1 MYQDLDFTDNNYYQE
16 DYIDSPVDD
25 FDWMPNLFAKLANH
39 LRTSTSADVIRLG
52 TIGCIRN
59 NERGDDSLLQW
70 EEVETM
76 RRYIDIFTMN
86 FISDKN
92 LDYKGICE
100 VENTNLSYASMAFLI
115 ALVKGMSM
123 INLKHPSAKG
133 ENNHIFTYVIPSQFS
148 TFSFA
153 SFLNV
158 ANARLANKE
167 DISEQEIEE
176 LTQLAFKSRYWKQ
189 ETSLKSEDSELFIY
203 VLKNIISEILGLK
216 LDINAESFAKQ
227 AKKEEKKTTTQTVDN
242 HKKKEKK
249 KEKTIL
255 KDNSKPSLASTMVK
269 VLTEESLP
277 QTKESL
283 IDKTMQLYPT
293 LKINCFNTTLSRL
306 HKNEVLNYYNGGL
319 IGIKGK
325 RYGRGYKIISRL
337 HKHKET
343 D

>member
-1 MYQDLDFTDNNYYQE
+1 M
-16 DYIDSPVDD
+16 
-25 FDWMPNLFAKLANH
+25 
-39 LRTSTSADVIRLG
+39 
-52 TIGCIRN
+52 
-59 NERGDDSLLQW
+59 
-70 EEVETM
+70 
-76 RRYIDIFTMN
+76 
-86 FISDKN
+86 
-92 LDYKGICE
+92 
-100 VENTNLSYASMAFLI
+100 
-115 ALVKGMSM
+115 
-123 INLKHPSAKG
+123 
-133 ENNHIFTYVIPSQFS
+133 
-148 TFSFA
+148 
-153 SFLNV
+153 
-158 ANARLANKE
+158 
-167 DISEQEIEE
+167 
-176 LTQLAFKSRYWKQ
+176 
-189 ETSLKSEDSELFIY
+189 
-203 VLKNIISEILGLK
+203 
-216 LDINAESFAKQ
+216 
-227 AKKEEKKTTTQTVDN
+227 KKE
-242 HKKKEKK
+242 KKEKKK

>member
-1 MYQDLDFTDNNYYQE
+1 M
-16 DYIDSPVDD
+16 
-25 FDWMPNLFAKLANH
+25 
-39 LRTSTSADVIRLG
+39 
-52 TIGCIRN
+52 
-59 NERGDDSLLQW
+59 
-70 EEVETM
+70 
-76 RRYIDIFTMN
+76 
-86 FISDKN
+86 
-92 LDYKGICE
+92 
-100 VENTNLSYASMAFLI
+100 
-115 ALVKGMSM
+115 
-123 INLKHPSAKG
+123 
-133 ENNHIFTYVIPSQFS
+133 
-148 TFSFA
+148 
-153 SFLNV
+153 
-158 ANARLANKE
+158 
-167 DISEQEIEE
+167 
-176 LTQLAFKSRYWKQ
+176 
-189 ETSLKSEDSELFIY
+189 FIY

-255 KDNSKPSLASTMVK
+255 KANSKPSLASTMVK